1 MQPGDY
7 VVRPTCIRDEKALI
21 NFLNSNDFKYEK
33 HFENNPL
40 DNEYVTVI
48 NVIHRI
54 YFNVDR
60 YFLSGGK
67 LTEIE
72 FLNQINYYP
81 EGDIIHR
88 KLFSDD
94 EGILY
99 EGYTVNNK
107 PYGLGTVYF
116 ANGNKFREGIFDI
129 KGLAEGKEYY
139 PNGNVRFEG
148 LWQINTA
155 YGPNYP
161 VLGSLYNEKGQLMF
175 SGKFEV
181 KRGGVG
187 YPMMKYPKFGIQ
199 KSPEIK
205 YVDTA
210 DLGMANVKSRS
221 RRINSMLGD

>member
-1 MQPGDY
+1 MLTDISFQ
-7 VVRPTCIRDEKALI
+7 
-21 NFLNSNDFKYEK
+21 
-33 HFENNPL
+33 
-40 DNEYVTVI
+40 
-48 NVIHRI
+48 
-54 YFNVDR
+54 
-60 YFLSGGK
+60 GGK

-94 EGILY
+94 EGLLY

-148 LWQINTA
+148 YWQINTA

-181 KRGGVG
+181 KRGGV
-187 YPMMKYPKFGIQ
+187 
-199 KSPEIK
+199 
-205 YVDTA
+205 
-210 DLGMANVKSRS
+210 
-221 RRINSMLGD
+221 